1 MFIAT
6 SSEIYKPQV
15 LFMFDKFSIWNLS
28 WQGVV
33 VVVHRRNRMISNII
47 NNSSELFAHFPL
59 RPSVE
64 WNFIAGRMTSSIQK
78 QTQKPSNMLLI
89 PATGKQ
95 TKQQTNKQLQL
106 QSIAPSAAWMRD
118 WIAAHMRW
126 THLLS
131 EGLGASRTICFPMG
145 FPHPDPPRILPLHTY
160 PPPPLD
166 ATPTLWPLLAD
177 QCGNWNSNIESGF
190 IFL

>member
-1 MFIAT
+1 MNFVYKRNCLRFLVFSLIVTFKFKKIVYISDIPSSNHLNKCWYELFMAT

-64 WNFIAGRMTSSIQK
+64 WNFIAGRTTNSIQK
-78 QTQKPSNMLLI
+78 QTQKPSNMLLSSQQ
-89 PATGKQ
+89 PANKQNNKQ
-95 TKQQTNKQLQL
+95 TSNCNCNQL
-106 QSIAPSAAWMRD
+106 
-118 WIAAHMRW
+118 
-126 THLLS
+126 HLL
-131 EGLGASRTICFPMG
+131 
-145 FPHPDPPRILPLHTY
+145 PHECVT
-160 PPPPLD
+160 
-166 ATPTLWPLLAD
+166 
-177 QCGNWNSNIESGF
+177 E
-190 IFL
+190 